1 MASRDHLIDW
11 LRDAYAMEQQSIEFL
26 ERQSGRTGDYPEFHS
41 KIVEHLEQSRRQAER
56 VRDCLLALG
65 TDTSSLKSGM
75 AALTG
80 NLQAL
85 MNVPA
90 SDEIVKGAM
99 MGYMHEHFEIA
110 AYRVLI
116 TGAEYLNEPK
126 VKSTCEQILREEEDM
141 QAWLA
146 NHLSTLTRQ
155 FLQRQDGDAATAD
168 RAAAGD
174 KPLPG

>member
-1 MASRDHLIDW
+1 MATRDHLIDW
-11 LRDAYAMEQQSIEFL
+11 LRDAYAMEEQSVQFL
-26 ERQSGRTGDYPEFHS
+26 QRQSERTGDYPEFRA

-56 VRDCLLALG
+56 VRDCLKALG
-65 TDTSSLKSGM
+65 TDTSSLKTGL
-75 AALTG
+75 AALAG
-80 NLQAL
+80 NFQAL

-110 AYRVLI
+110 AYRILI
-116 TGAEYLNEPK
+116 TAAEMLNEAQIR
-126 VKSTCEQILREEEDM
+126 STCEAILREEQEM

-146 NHLSTLTRQ
+146 DHLPSVTRQ
-155 FLQRQDGDAATAD
+155 YLQREAGAVAAD

-174 KPLPG
+174 KPQGG